1 LHLRPF
7 RPARLA
13 LEPRR
18 HDLRRRHRHLAI
30 DRRARRRADDTAGRR
45 TQLDFPPID
54 RARVDPI
61 VHELRAIAQT
71 LEATPAQVALAWLLG
86 REATSTVIVGARNEQ
101 QLNDNL
107 RSAEIALTAEQRAR
121 LDRVSQPP
129 EPYPYWMQRLHDRD
143 RVLG

>member
-1 LHLRPF
+1 MDYCTLGRSGLRVS
-7 RPARLA
+7 RLNLGA
-13 LEPRR
+13 MTFG
-18 HDLRRRHRHLAI
+18 AGTG
-30 DRRARRRADDTAGRR
+30 TA
-45 TQLDFPPID
+45 PID

-107 RSAEIALTAEQRAR
+107 RAAGIALTPEQRAR

-143 RVLG
+143 RVLD